1 MDANF
6 VAKFFL
12 VLLTWLVIYARIL
25 ASNLTNANIAND
37 PLASVPICN
46 DMCAIFITRKNPLNV
61 HYAIVVSVNKLIWTG
76 IWRNTRRV
84 RIQWALSTVLRL
96 RIQTKKATLTR
107 SAHSWAKSLLLKR
120 RDLCIPQAMLH
131 IILIKTSMWKRT
143 LIWNIV
149 EYIHQSFSLHETLLL
164 SSI

>member
-12 VLLTWLVIYARIL
+12 VLQTWLVIYARIL

-37 PLASVPICN
+37 RLASVPICN

-61 HYAIVVSVNKLIWTG
+61 HSAIVVSANKPIWIG
-76 IWRNTRRV
+76 IWRNTKPV
-84 RIQWALSTVLRL
+84 RIQWALLTVLRP
-96 RIQTKKATLTR
+96 RILMKKDILTKSDL
-107 SAHSWAKSLLLKR
+107 SWAKSHLRKL
-120 RDLCIPQAMLH
+120 RDLCTPLTLR
-131 IILIKTSMWKRT
+131 IILIKTSMWKKT
-143 LIWNIV
+143 LTWNIV
-149 EYIHQSFSLHETLLL
+149 ELKTSLSLCMKHYLL